1 VQNLI
6 KNSTLPNRKVY
17 KHFSKSSKGK
27 ILILQIILLITGL
40 ILLYVGSEFLVNGSS
55 STALMF
61 AVKPVIVGLTIV
73 SFATSAPE
81 LLVSFIA
88 ALKGSSDIAVG
99 NILGSNVI
107 NIALVL
113 GISSIIRKVNINTQ
127 IIKFE
132 LPSLIL
138 ISIIFWLLCLD
149 CKIGYIDGI
158 ILLSFLVIFLF
169 ISVINAKTKDNNS
182 KNEVRSVKK
191 LFINSTLIITGI
203 FALAFGAN
211 MVVQN
216 AIHIAKTIGLS
227 EIFIGIS
234 IVALGT
240 SLPELATSAVA
251 AAKGHSDISVGN
263 VVGSNIFNICL
274 VMGIVGIANPT
285 GVNKS
290 LLYFEIPFMV
300 FLTIIFYFISLKYK
314 KVNSLSGIAFI
325 IFFLIYNIISYNK

>member
-1 VQNLI
+1 M
-6 KNSTLPNRKVY
+6 T
-17 KHFSKSSKGK
+17 
-27 ILILQIILLITGL
+27 LQIIILFFGL
-40 ILLYVGSEFLVNGSS
+40 ILLYVGSEFLVNGST

-88 ALKGSSDIAVG
+88 ALKGSGDISVG

-113 GISSIIRKVNINTQ
+113 GISAMIRQVDIKNQ
-127 IIKFE
+127 IIKFD
-132 LPSLIL
+132 LPFMIF
-138 ISIIFWLLCLD
+138 ISILFWILCLD
-149 CKIGYIDGI
+149 CEIGFLDGI
-158 ILLSFLVIFLF
+158 ILLFFLFSFLL
-169 ISVINAKTKDNNS
+169 ISIKNAKNKDQ
-182 KNEVRSVKK
+182 KNKLSDKSFKK
-191 LFINSTLIITGI
+191 FSINVLLVIIGI
-203 FALAFGAN
+203 FALTLGAN
-211 MVVQN
+211 MVVKN
-216 AIHIAKTIGLS
+216 AIIIAKAVGLS

-251 AAKGHSDISVGN
+251 AAKGQSDISVGN

-274 VMGIVGIANPT
+274 VMGIVGIFNPT
-285 GVNKS
+285 IVNKS

-300 FLTIIFYFISLKYK
+300 FLSIIFYITSLKYK
-314 KVNSLSGIAFI
+314 KINALSGMAFI
-325 IFFLIYNIISYNK
+325 VFFLIYNIISYNK

>member
-1 VQNLI
+1 MFIQI
-6 KNSTLPNRKVY
+6 I
-17 KHFSKSSKGK
+17 
-27 ILILQIILLITGL
+27 ILIIGL
-40 ILLYVGSEFLVNGSS
+40 ILLYIGSEFLVNGAS

-88 ALKGSSDIAVG
+88 ALKGSGDISVG

-113 GISSIIRKVNINTQ
+113 GISAMIRKVDIKKQ
-127 IIKFE
+127 ILKFE
-132 LPSLIL
+132 LPFMIF
-138 ISIIFWLLCLD
+138 ISIVFWILCLD
-149 CKIGYIDGI
+149 CEIGYIDGI
-158 ILLSFLVIFLF
+158 ILLLLLLIFLF
-169 ISVINAKTKDNNS
+169 ISIKNSINKD
-182 KNEVRSVKK
+182 KNKK
-191 LFINSTLIITGI
+191 QPDKSFKKYCINGFFIIVGI
-203 FALAFGAN
+203 VALAYGAN
-211 MVVQN
+211 LVVKN
-216 AIHIAKTIGLS
+216 AIIIAKAIGLS
-227 EIFIGIS
+227 EVFIGIS

-274 VMGIVGIANPT
+274 VMGIVGICNPT
-285 GVNKS
+285 NVNKG

-300 FLTIIFYFISLKYK
+300 FLSIIFYIISIKYK
-314 KVNSLSGIAFI
+314 KINTLSGGAFI

>member
-1 VQNLI
+1 MFIQI
-6 KNSTLPNRKVY
+6 I
-17 KHFSKSSKGK
+17 
-27 ILILQIILLITGL
+27 ILILGL
-40 ILLYVGSEFLVNGSS
+40 ILLYIGSEFLVNGSS

-61 AVKPVIVGLTIV
+61 SVKPVIVGLTIV

-88 ALKGSSDIAVG
+88 AFKGSSDIAVG

-113 GISSIIRKVNINTQ
+113 GISAIIHKISINKQ

-132 LPSLIL
+132 LPCMIF
-138 ISIIFWLLCLD
+138 ISIVFWILCLD
-149 CKIGYIDGI
+149 CNLGHIDGT
-158 ILLSFLVIFLF
+158 ILLLFLF
-169 ISVINAKTKDNNS
+169 IFLIISIKNAKTKDKNN
-182 KNEVRSVKK
+182 KLPDRSSKK
-191 LFINSTLIITGI
+191 LFINTVLVIIGI

-216 AIHIAKTIGLS
+216 AIYIAKAIGLS

-274 VMGIVGIANPT
+274 VMGIVGICNPT
-285 GVNKS
+285 NVNKS

-300 FLTIIFYFISLKYK
+300 FLSIIFYIISIKYK
-314 KVNSLSGIAFI
+314 KLNTLSGLAFI

>member
-1 VQNLI
+1 MTI
-6 KNSTLPNRKVY
+6 E
-17 KHFSKSSKGK
+17 
-27 ILILQIILLITGL
+27 IIILLLGL
-40 ILLYVGSEFLVNGSS
+40 ILLYIGSEFLVNGST

-61 AVKPVIVGLTIV
+61 SVKPVIIGLTIV

-81 LLVSFIA
+81 LLVSFVA
-88 ALKGSSDIAVG
+88 ALKGSGDISVG

-113 GISSIIRKVNINTQ
+113 GISAMIRKVDIKKQ
-127 IIKFE
+127 IINFE
-132 LPSLIL
+132 LPFMIF
-138 ISIIFWLLCLD
+138 ISILFWILCLD
-149 CKIGYIDGI
+149 CEIGYFDGI
-158 ILLSFLVIFLF
+158 VLLFFLFCFLF
-169 ISVINAKTKDNNS
+169 ISIKNAKDKDQ
-182 KNEVRSVKK
+182 KNKPPDKSSKK
-191 LFINSTLIITGI
+191 LYVNVFLVIAGI

-211 MVVQN
+211 LVVKN
-216 AIHIAKTIGLS
+216 AIIIAKAIGLS

-263 VVGSNIFNICL
+263 VVGSNVFNICL
-274 VMGIVGIANPT
+274 VMGIVGICNPT
-285 GVNKS
+285 NINKS

-300 FLTIIFYFISLKYK
+300 FLSIIFYLVSLKYK
-314 KVNSLSGIAFI
+314 KINALSGGAFI